1 VHERYYKL
9 YTINI
14 FYMRAYVHED
24 MYGIAKGQI
33 DSMEL
38 YK

>member
-1 VHERYYKL
+1 
-9 YTINI
+9 
-14 FYMRAYVHED
+14 MRAYVHED

-38 YK
+38 YR